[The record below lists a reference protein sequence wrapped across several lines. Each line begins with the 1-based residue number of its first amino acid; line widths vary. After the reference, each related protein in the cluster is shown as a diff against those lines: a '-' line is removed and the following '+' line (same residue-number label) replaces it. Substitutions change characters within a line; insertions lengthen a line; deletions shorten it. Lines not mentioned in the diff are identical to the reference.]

1 MKGVKFPLSVGFILH
16 LGHRRKQLPPPWH
29 VFFPSTEISLEN
41 YLIIINTRGQF
52 PTAIRISRQEVNIND
67 PHFLRREMQTVA
79 SRSAFCRGWVYLQQI
94 LIYISRFIRELLEK
108 REYHKLARKIYLI
121 SNYMVKYNT
130 VVTVFCLISPTF
142 GFTIKIEV
150 EGEFYID
157 IQGYLEYYLRT

>member
-1 MKGVKFPLSVGFILH
+1 
-16 LGHRRKQLPPPWH
+16 
-29 VFFPSTEISLEN
+29 
-41 YLIIINTRGQF
+41 
-52 PTAIRISRQEVNIND
+52 
-67 PHFLRREMQTVA
+67 MQTVA
-79 SRSAFCRGWVYLQQI
+79 SRSAFCRGWIYLQQI

-130 VVTVFCLISPTF
+130 VVTVFCLISPKF